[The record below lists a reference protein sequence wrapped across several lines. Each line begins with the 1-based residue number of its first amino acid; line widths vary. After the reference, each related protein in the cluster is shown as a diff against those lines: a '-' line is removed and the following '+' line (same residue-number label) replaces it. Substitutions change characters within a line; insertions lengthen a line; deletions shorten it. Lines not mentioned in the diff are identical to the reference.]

1 MQRSK
6 ALPLGLRCRAATM
19 SAVRWLLLAGYIWDW
34 LLAVTLIIVNF
45 TIPGEVIPPLE
56 RMWFPNDPT
65 LSYPPTRSW
74 LSERG
79 KFPVEFG
86 IPLLVTALAQV
97 HSRSLLDWHHFALAL
112 IEAFA
117 IESSFKKWMNLVGK
131 PRPDWYARV
140 ATGDPAVM
148 RDGRTSYPSGHAAET
163 FMAFGLL
170 SLYLMAK
177 LKLFTR
183 QSQGHFAK
191 VMLCLLPLGFAAFIT
206 MSRVA
211 AYKHDFAD
219 VNAGMLIGLCS
230 GVLAYLINYKNPL
243 CHETAARPRVR
254 PIPATPAWLKQLLGA
269 DAEVVSNA
277 SMAQE
282 AGLGEHDARDPLL
295 GPTEAG
301 AAWTA

>member
-1 MQRSK
+1 MLRAK
-6 ALPLGLRCRAATM
+6 ALPIGLRCRAAAIT
-19 SAVRWLLLAGYIWDW
+19 AVKWLLLAGYIWDW
-34 LLAVTLIIVNF
+34 LLALTLIIINF

-56 RMWFPNDPT
+56 RMWFPNDPS
-65 LSYPPTRSW
+65 LSYPPTKSW
-74 LSERG
+74 LSEKG

-86 IPLLVTALAQV
+86 IPLLVAALAQFE
-97 HSRSLLDWHHFALAL
+97 SRSLIDWHHFALAL

-117 IESSFKKWMNLVGK
+117 IETSFKKWMNLVGK

-140 ATGDPAVM
+140 ATGDPAVIN
-148 RDGRTSYPSGHAAET
+148 DGRTSYPSGHAAET

-170 SLYLMAK
+170 SVYLMAK

-191 VMLCLLPLGFAAFIT
+191 VMLCLAPLGFAAFIT

-230 GVLAYLINYKNPL
+230 GFLAYLINYQNPL
-243 CHETAARPRVR
+243 CHETAARPRTR
-254 PIPATPAWLKQLLGA
+254 PVPSAPAWLKQLLGA
-269 DAEVVSNA
+269 DAAAVSST

-282 AGLGEHDARDPLL
+282 ALEGEQDVQDPLL
-295 GPTEAG
+295 GC
-301 AAWTA
+301 